1 MTVKHK
7 QVIELY
13 NTGHTIILFSKNKT
27 YSFKRGVND
36 LCNNVLLN
44 AESGRVI

>member
-13 NTGHTIILFSKNKT
+13 NAGRTIILFSQNKT
-27 YSFKRGVND
+27 YSFKKGVNN

-44 AESGRVI
+44 ADRGRAI